1 MVAMEISAKELR
13 GKPGQYIEQ
22 AARGTDVVITV
33 RGKKMARLIP
43 YSKTNADEVAGNDDQ
58 LFGMWADRNDISS
71 VEDFVR
77 EKRKGRQF

>member
-1 MVAMEISAKELR
+1 MEISAKELR

-22 AARGTDVVITV
+22 ASRGTDVVITV

-43 YSKTNADEVAGNDDQ
+43 YSRTNTDDVTGDDDQ

-71 VEDFVR
+71 VDDFVR
-77 EKRKGRQF
+77 AKRKGRQF

>member
-1 MVAMEISAKELR
+1 MEISAKELR

-22 AARGTDVVITV
+22 ASRGTDVVITV

-43 YSKTNADEVAGNDDQ
+43 YSKTNVDAVPGDDDQ
-58 LFGMWADRNDISS
+58 LFGMWADRNDIPS

-77 EKRKGRQF
+77 DKRKGRQF